1 MRRLLG
7 VIVSA
12 AILLAAVPAAAAQDQ
27 RGLDVV
33 LILDTSGPLLDQ
45 IDQLCQNFTRDVEAL
60 KQRGFDLHLVI
71 FAVAKP
77 YACASQTV
85 NALPGATVANDSDW
99 GAALVDTAAQVG
111 WRPDS
116 VRVLIPFS
124 NRGPA
129 LGDPVD
135 DPGPDRDVI
144 ARAIQ
149 AAQSKQ
155 IVVSPVLGQPDR
167 TTQPEDRARLEKLVA
182 DLAAA
187 TGGQV
192 AALPAGNRD
201 PSVEVFRLI
210 GLAAERAET
219 APMLSIPGAVRTL
232 TCRRDFTK
240 CLNLQPAALLTNIV
254 IAAVFTLLLGF
265 AADLFN
271 SSWAILRA
279 PRPRPDGPGIDLDR
293 LKKARSKVSEAINQ
307 TGERAAGALRAAAAP
322 GTWQRGTPAAR
333 RVLTAALFIVL
344 TGLSALFAAFTD
356 PEFRPGTPRSIA
368 IYLSLF
374 VAVGL
379 VGLIYA
385 RVQTARARALGH
397 EAGVRMRPLSVLII
411 IAGAAVSRI
420 IDFLPGLLIA
430 VPAGYALIKLKPAPA
445 DQPPDPQ
452 AQPAAHRRIVSAGL
466 LAVLITGLLAWLLAV
481 PIDLLIGAL
490 LAQPETTASVVGLNS
505 LGAVASVL
513 LTIYVVAVLLVF
525 FTLTPLRFTAGHW
538 LMTGARPVWGL
549 AYGLTAFIA
558 LHTMINPQQAGLE
571 AFSNPVLL
579 ILGALAA
586 VFSGAALMAWLSVND
601 RQMSADAPVNKSTLF
616 SVIVLLGGWFAIGA
630 CGLLSFVSRNV
641 DLNAVLL
648 IAAVIA
654 VAILGLTV
662 VIRVRA
668 RA

>member
-85 NALPGATVANDSDW
+85 NDLPGATVANDSDW
-99 GAALVDTAAQVG
+99 GAALIDAAGQIG

-149 AAQSKQ
+149 AAQAKQ
-155 IVVSPVLGQPDR
+155 IVVSPLLGQPDR
-167 TTQPEDRARLEKLVA
+167 TTQPEDRARLEKLAA

-265 AADLFN
+265 AADLLN
-271 SSWAILRA
+271 NSWAILRA
-279 PRPRPDGPGIDLDR
+279 PRPRPEEPGIDLDR
-293 LKKARSKVSEAINQ
+293 LKKARGKVNAVINH

-344 TGLSALFAAFTD
+344 TGLIALFAAFTD

-379 VGLIYA
+379 IGLIYA

-513 LTIYVVAVLLVF
+513 LTIYVVAVLLAF
-525 FTLTPLRFTAGHW
+525 FALTPLRFTAGHW

-668 RA
+668 KA